1 VKFTVHLR
9 ETGNEMIYRF
19 GEFAVDT
26 LRAEVRL
33 AGKMVP
39 LRRQSFDVLVHLLQ
53 RPHRIVSKDELL
65 DAVWGNKVVTD
76 GALKHCLMEI
86 RAAIGDRERKV
97 VRTVARRGYILE
109 ASVAKHSVAA
119 DDRISIL
126 VVPITDQSVDVNGD
140 YIADG
145 LTEEIIT
152 ELSKVPSLRVIARA
166 SAMRLK
172 GAGDA
177 VQDIAKKIGVD
188 FILDGSVR
196 KWDNKLRVT
205 LQLSRLGSD
214 AARWSEHY
222 NGTLGDLFEIQD
234 EIASSVAE
242 ELAVRLGTV
251 DRTDDEDPRAIEPY
265 LRARYETLK
274 FSRDGLQQAE
284 RHLLN
289 GLDLVG
295 PNARLLSALG
305 HAYAKYSELGLD
317 STGEFIA
324 KAAECAE
331 QIFKLDPHSS
341 SGSLLRGMVRFFSGD
356 LRAARAHLERSLE
369 SNPTDPDALVIL
381 GYLCALSG
389 QNDRASQ
396 LFDTA
401 LDLDPLT
408 PLNHCMP
415 GFVAIMEG
423 RYADAV
429 PHYKRF
435 LELDPKNPFAMWA
448 WSYVLLRNGK
458 VDKASEAVHELNTEH
473 AGSILAQ
480 LGAAL
485 FHGVCGERET
495 ARAAVTDELRAAAR
509 NTELL
514 SRELTH
520 CLALAGE
527 TKEALSWLEN
537 TVRIGTINFPFWSK
551 HDEWVNSIRGNIR
564 FDAIMRDVEREWLS
578 VTSIN
583 RFRNG

>member
-1 VKFTVHLR
+1 MKLRVHLR
-9 ETGNEMIYRF
+9 ETENEMIYRF

-33 AGKMVP
+33 AGKTVP

-109 ASVAKHSVAA
+109 ALVTKQSVAA
-119 DDRISIL
+119 GDGVSIL

-152 ELSKVPSLRVIARA
+152 ELSKVRSLRVIARA

-177 VQDIAKKIGVD
+177 VQDIAKKLGVD

-196 KWDNKLRVT
+196 KWGDKLRVI

-214 AARWSEHY
+214 AARWSEQY

-234 EIASSVAE
+234 EIARSVAD
-242 ELAVRLGTV
+242 ELAIRLGAPEQ
-251 DRTDDEDPRAIEPY
+251 TDDDELEDPRAIEPY

-284 RHLLN
+284 RHLIN

-317 STGEFIA
+317 PTGEFIA

-331 QIFKLDPHSS
+331 KIFELDPHSS
-341 SGSLLRGMVRFFSGD
+341 SGYLLLGMVRFFSGD
-356 LRAARAHLERSLE
+356 LRAAREPLERSLE
-369 SNPTDPDALVIL
+369 TNPTDPDALAIS

-389 QNDRASQ
+389 QNERASQ
-396 LFDTA
+396 LFDDV
-401 LDLDPLT
+401 LDIDPLT

-423 RYADAV
+423 RYADAL

-435 LELDPKNPFAMWA
+435 LELDPQNPFAIWA
-448 WSYVLLRNGK
+448 WTYVLLRDGR
-458 VDKASEAVHELNTEH
+458 VDEASEAVRELNTEH
-473 AGSILAQ
+473 ADSVLAQ
-480 LGAAL
+480 LAAAL
-485 FHGVCGERET
+485 FHGVSGDPKAARE
-495 ARAAVTDELRAAAR
+495 AVTDELRAAAK
-509 NTELL
+509 NSELL

-527 TKEALSWLEN
+527 PEEALSWLEN
-537 TVRIGTINFPFWSK
+537 TVRIGNINYPFWSQ
-551 HDEWVNSIRGNIR
+551 HNEWVDSIRGNSR
-564 FDAIMRDVEREWLS
+564 FDAIMRNVEREWLS

-583 RFRNG
+583 